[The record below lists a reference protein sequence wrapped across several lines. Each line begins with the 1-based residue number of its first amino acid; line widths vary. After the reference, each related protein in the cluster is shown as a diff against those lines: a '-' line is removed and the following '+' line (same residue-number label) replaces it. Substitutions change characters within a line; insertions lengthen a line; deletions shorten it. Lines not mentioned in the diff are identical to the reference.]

1 MSADGSALRVER
13 RGAVAVLTFDR
24 PAVLNAL
31 DLATARALLAASRTA
46 MADDSVRA
54 VLLRGAGRAFMAGG
68 DVATFLAPAPGASRS
83 PAERPVAALMGAL
96 HEALV
101 VLTTGPKPVLA
112 AVHGAVAGAGVSV
125 MLAADL
131 AVAADDARFTLAYTR
146 LGTSADGGATWS
158 LPRVVGLRKAM
169 EIALLNPVLDAA
181 EAHRLGLV
189 NRVVPAAEFAA
200 EAEALAARLAEGP
213 THAYGAMKRLLRDSS
228 GRDLSGQL
236 AAESASF
243 LACAD
248 TADFREGVEAFLGK
262 RPPRFGGG

>member
-1 MSADGSALRVER
+1 MSTEASGLRVER
-13 RGAVAVLTFDR
+13 SGAVAVLTFDR

-31 DLATARALLAASRTA
+31 DLATARALLAASRAA
-46 MADDSVRA
+46 MADESVRA

-68 DVATFLAPAPGASRS
+68 DVATFLASGPEDS
-83 PAERPVAALMGAL
+83 PVRGLMDAL
-96 HEALV
+96 HEALM

-131 AVAADDARFTLAYTR
+131 ALAADDARFTLAYTR

-181 EAHRLGLV
+181 EAQRLGLV
-189 NRVVPAAEFAA
+189 NRVVPAGDLAA

-213 THAYGAMKRLLRDSS
+213 TTAYGAMKRLLRDSS
-228 GRDLSGQL
+228 GRDLAGQL

-243 LACAD
+243 LACAE
-248 TADFREGVEAFLGK
+248 TADFREGVESFLAK
-262 RPPRFGGG
+262 RAPRFGGA